1 MVQEIVR
8 SFLSS
13 AHVRYLIADGAVEN
27 LHQVSFLPS
36 GFLALLSFRMKIYGF
51 SYMQLLTLINQK
63 CFDCILKK
71 YFAFKL
77 QIVITEYSHTPVY
90 RLCQL
95 AVSFNLPLTVS
106 PDLPSPPIYCLPRFT
121 VSPDLPCILP
131 FPKIHGK
138 SEHDCSLSSSNCRG
152 YSR

>member
-1 MVQEIVR
+1 MILQAYNCFCRCKDFNLYCEVVQEIVR

-106 PDLPSPPIYCLPRFT
+106 PDLPSPPIYLAFFR
-121 VSPDLPCILP
+121 SP
-131 FPKIHGK
+131 
-138 SEHDCSLSSSNCRG
+138 NTW
-152 YSR
+152 